1 MQDDVERVARAL
13 CAASFH
19 PDDAAIS
26 WQKAG
31 EWGDHDKWIKQ
42 ARAAMAATREI
53 DEEALRAEAQE
64 IETLRAGGER
74 AQIVAWLRKEAIMS
88 TDSVRRRMNKALDQ
102 IEAGAHLSPRGE
114 GGE

>member
-1 MQDDVERVARAL
+1 MDDVERVARAI

-31 EWGDHDKWIKQ
+31 EWGDHDKWMKQ

-53 DEEALRAEAQE
+53 DAEAMRTDATSHSFSLAKAARKWAANWLQQ
-64 IETLRAGGER
+64 RAKDVTNG
-74 AQIVAWLRKEAIMS
+74 
-88 TDSVRRRMNKALDQ
+88 
-102 IEAGAHLSPRGE
+102 
-114 GGE
+114 

>member
-1 MQDDVERVARAL
+1 MQDDLVERVARAI

-31 EWGDHDKWIKQ
+31 EWGDHDKWMKQ

-53 DEEALRAEAQE
+53 DAEALRAEHARL
-64 IETLRAGGER
+64 IELNTDYVADWLQQRA
-74 AQIVAWLRKEAIMS
+74 KE
-88 TDSVRRRMNKALDQ
+88 VGN
-102 IEAGAHLSPRGE
+102 G
-114 GGE
+114 